1 MTSSR
6 TLPRAIMGRVSWSG
20 LPLGL
25 DTDPQHLHPYPW
37 TQGQTVASPGLSLHI
52 WQMAQGNVVV
62 GKAKS
67 LWRAMHMD
75 REGPVSLNPQG
86 RKQALTE
93 HLLCAP
99 WHWVADIF

>member
-25 DTDPQHLHPYPW
+25 DTAPQHLHPYPW
-37 TQGQTVASPGLSLHI
+37 TQGQTLASPDLSLHI
-52 WQMAQGNVVV
+52 WQSNVVV

-67 LWRAMHMD
+67 LWRAMHMG

-86 RKQALTE
+86 RKQALME

-99 WHWVADIF
+99 